1 MANFYRVKNGNW
13 NLADSWAT
21 TSGGTTYHAAPPKSS
36 DDVFFDANTPTGTHT
51 VNTTAN
57 TLSLD
62 FTGFTGTLAGTS
74 TLNVYGSLTLGAGM
88 TRTYTGQ
95 LSFLGTAAASLTSNG
110 ISLDRIYINN
120 ASKVL
125 TLQDKLTL
133 NRSSLDSRT
142 FANIYLQAGTFTHN
156 NQDVELTGA
165 NSSIDGALTFYNLIK
180 TGISATSVFLVG
192 RSITITNVLTITGN
206 SAINRIF
213 VKSDTPGTARTI
225 TAATVTV
232 TNADFQ
238 DITGAGAGSWDLS
251 AITGGSGDC
260 GGNTDITFTT
270 ADDWYWHADTGNV
283 SDYSKWYTAT
293 NGGGSQM
300 ASTRVPL
307 PQDTLRFDDSSFT
320 AGSKTVTQNM
330 PRIGSIDFTGA
341 TNTPTFTTST
351 DCSAFGSLT
360 LISGMVLTA
369 SAQDYDFS
377 GRGSYTFNT
386 AGNPWPK
393 DFEINAPGGSLTL
406 KSDLSFTT
414 NAKVFRVT
422 NGTFNSV
429 DGATEHV
436 ITFGKLGGV
445 ANGATLNL
453 GSSTHFITGDGIAL
467 GGTGGIVGT
476 ISGTYTLKFTGA
488 PSTFAT
494 FVGGG
499 KSYYNIWVATTGV
512 NPFLMNNS
520 SNTFNDFKIDAGRE
534 VNFTAGTNTTVTTF
548 TAEGTDVAP
557 ITLTSNT
564 TSAATLTKAGGGT
577 ITVKYC
583 DISYLTATPADTWL
597 AYTTDGNVDSGN
609 NTGWTFVG
617 GDTRRRAA
625 FIKFF

>member
-1 MANFYRVKNGNW
+1 MANFYRVKDGNW

-21 TSGGTTYHAAPPKSS
+21 TSGGTTYHANPPTSS

-51 VNTTAN
+51 VNTSAN

-62 FTGFTGTLAGTS
+62 FTGFTGTLAGS
-74 TLNVYGSLTLGAGM
+74 YALNIYGSLTLNGGM
-88 TRTYTGQ
+88 TNNLTGGFY
-95 LSFLGTAAASLTSNG
+95 FLATSGIKTITTNG
-110 ISLDRIYINN
+110 IVLKGVLLFNGSGGTFQLLDN
-120 ASKVL
+120 L
-125 TLQDKLTL
+125 ET
-133 NRSSLDSRT
+133 RSNIQ
-142 FANIYLQAGTFTHN
+142 ANAGTFDPNGKTVTMVGS
-156 NQDVELTGA
+156 NQTITPNV
-165 NSSIDGALTFYNLIK
+165 ALSFYNLNI
-180 TGISATSVFLVG
+180 TPTVAATYRLFG
-192 RSITITNVLTITGN
+192 NITVTNTLTIKGA
-206 SAINRIF
+206 SASLRLF
-213 VKSDTPGTARTI
+213 LKSNTLGTARTL
-225 TAATVTV
+225 TAATVSV

-307 PQDTLRFDDSSFT
+307 PQDTLKFDANSFDSASQT
-320 AGSKTVTQNM
+320 ITQNM
-330 PRIGSIDFTGA
+330 SRIGSIDFTGA

-351 DCSAFGSLT
+351 TASVFGSIT
-360 LISGMVLTA
+360 LISGMTLTA
-369 SAQDYDFS
+369 STQT
-377 GRGSYTFNT
+377 YTFEGKNIT
-386 AGNPWPK
+386 HTL
-393 DFEINAPGGSLTL
+393 DSGGLTWEKPIIMSSIGGTLTL
-406 KSDLSFTT
+406 KSDLIMGSTRTFTLL
-414 NAKVFRVT
+414 
-422 NGTFNSV
+422 NGTFSAV
-429 DGATEHV
+429 DGENNYNVTSGAFVSDNNLTTRVLTMGSGTWELNGNLV
-436 ITFGKLGGV
+436 PWNITSN
-445 ANGATLNL
+445 ANLTVNANT
-453 GSSTHFITGDGIAL
+453 STIKITGTLTANRIFYSGARTYNNLWISHSGAYA
-467 GGTGGIVGT
+467 VT
-476 ISGTYTLKFTGA
+476 IYDTS
-488 PSTFAT
+488 
-494 FVGGG
+494 
-499 KSYYNIWVATTGV
+499 SY
-512 NPFLMNNS
+512 
-520 SNTFNDFKIDAGRE
+520 NDFKIDAGRE
-534 VNFTAGTNTTVTTF
+534 VRFTAGTNTTVTTF

-609 NTGWTFVG
+609 NTGWTFVS

>member
-1 MANFYRVKNGNW
+1 MANFYRVKDGNW

-21 TSGGTTYHAAPPKSS
+21 TSGGATYHAAPPTSS

-62 FTGFTGTLAGTS
+62 FTGFTGTLAGQYS
-74 TLNVYGSLTLGAGM
+74 LDVYGSMTMGAGM
-88 TRTYTGQ
+88 TNNYLGQITFRPTSNSCVIRSNGVTLNSRLRFYKTGGTFQ
-95 LSFLGTAAASLTSNG
+95 LYDDLTVGGMLNSISLT
-110 ISLDRIYINN
+110 
-120 ASKVL
+120 L
-125 TLQDKLTL
+125 T
-133 NRSSLDSRT
+133 
-142 FANIYLQAGTFTHN
+142 AGTFDPN
-156 NQDVELTGA
+156 NKTVTV
-165 NSSIDGALTFYNLIK
+165 NSSQYCTIQGAFTFYNFIR
-180 TGISATSVFLVG
+180 TSGAAPLADLTLK
-192 RSITITNVLTITGN
+192 SNITVTNTLTITGN

-213 VKSDTPGTARTI
+213 VKSDTLGTARTL
-225 TAATVTV
+225 TAATVSV

-260 GGNTDITFTT
+260 GGNTGITFTT

-307 PQDTLRFDDSSFT
+307 PQDTLKFDANSFDSASQT
-320 AGSKTVTQNM
+320 ITQNM
-330 PRIGSIDFTGA
+330 SRIGSIDFTGA

-351 DCSAFGSLT
+351 AASVYGSIT
-360 LISGMVLTA
+360 LISGMTLTA
-369 SAQDYDFS
+369 STQTYTFE
-377 GRGSYTFNT
+377 GRGSYTLDS
-386 AGNPWPK
+386 GGK
-393 DFEINAPGGSLTL
+393 DWYKYFYLNAPGGTLTL
-406 KSDLSFTT
+406 QSNLSILG
-414 NAKVFRVT
+414 NGLQISS
-422 NGTFNSV
+422 GTFSAV
-429 DGATEHV
+429 DGINNYNVYTRTVNISASCTLIMGSGIWEMYAVNLDGWTCSPTAT
-436 ITFGKLGGV
+436 INCGT
-445 ANGATLNL
+445 
-453 GSSTHFITGDGIAL
+453 STIKY
-467 GGTGGIVGT
+467 
-476 ISGTYTLKFTGA
+476 SGTRTANCK
-488 PSTFAT
+488 

-499 KSYYNIWVATTGV
+499 KTYYNFWDNSSGAYYFTVTG
-512 NPFLMNNS
+512 

-534 VNFTAGTNTTVTTF
+534 VRFTAGTNTTVTTF

-583 DISYLTATPADTWL
+583 DISYLTATPAGTWL

-609 NTGWTFVG
+609 NTGWTFVS